1 MKIFQNRIREG
12 EKKKWKK
19 SRENHEWAARAPHL
33 GSYDTKDDSE
43 SLI

>member
-1 MKIFQNRIREG
+1 MNIFQNRIRGGG
-12 EKKKWKK
+12 EKWKK